1 LSENLGRLRVLVT
14 GGAGFIGSHLV
25 DSLMRDGHDVVVL
38 DDFSSG
44 NIENIKQHLG
54 EGNFHLIKGDIRNRG
69 NVEGAVKDADV
80 VYHLAAIIS
89 IPLSIE
95 NPALVEEVN
104 VRGTLKVLEASL
116 RHNVERFVYISTCAV
131 YGEAKH
137 LPINEEHQ
145 TEPLSPYGV
154 SKLAAEH
161 FCRVMY
167 HVHSFPTICLRFF
180 NVYGTRQQSG
190 PYSSVITTFL
200 ELVKHDKPLVIYGD
214 GNQTRDFLY
223 VDDAVEACLLAAR
236 CRKSCFGGVFNVGAG
251 IQTSIKDLAR
261 MLIDCS
267 GKPRVKVAYEEA
279 RRGEIRDSCADITKA
294 REKLKFMPKTS
305 ILGGLEKL
313 SKTVENS

>member
-1 LSENLGRLRVLVT
+1 
-14 GGAGFIGSHLV
+14 
-25 DSLMRDGHDVVVL
+25 MRDGHDVVVL

-69 NVEGAVKDADV
+69 NVERAVKDADV
-80 VYHLAAIIS
+80 VYHLAAIVS

-95 NPALVEEVN
+95 NLALVEEVN
-104 VRGTLKVLEASL
+104 VRGTLNVLEASL
-116 RHNVERFVYISTCAV
+116 RHDVERFVYISTCAV

-145 TEPLSPYGV
+145 TEPLSPYGA

-167 HVHSFPTICLRFF
+167 YVHDFPTICLRFF

-190 PYSSVITTFL
+190 PYGGVITTFL
-200 ELVKHDKPLVIYGD
+200 ESVKQGKPLVIYGD

-236 CRKSCFGGVFNVGAG
+236 CRKSCCGGVFNVGAG

-267 GKPRVKVAYEEA
+267 GKPRVKVVYEEA
-279 RRGEIRDSCADITKA
+279 RRGEIRDSCSDITKA
-294 REKLKFMPKTS
+294 REKLRFKPKTS
-305 ILGGLEKL
+305 ILEGLEKL
-313 SKTVENS
+313 SKTVENE